1 MQDQHHTDRGETGEI
16 NLHMLDYWRVIRVRL
31 PLIIL
36 VFLLVVIT
44 AGVATYMTPR
54 QYQSSVTM
62 QVKEDNNN
70 MHIFGAD
77 GSQQTPDALNI
88 RQSIGHDQPPSAS
101 QGGKRARPGKHWGD

>member
-1 MQDQHHTDRGETGEI
+1 MQHQHHTELADAGEI

-36 VFLLVVIT
+36 IFLLVVIS
-44 AGVATYMTPR
+44 AGVATYLTPR

-70 MHIFGAD
+70 MHIFGAE
-77 GSQQTPDALNI
+77 GIPDDPNPGR
-88 RQSIGHDQPPSAS
+88 RQGTV
-101 QGGKRARPGKHWGD
+101 